1 MKINKTNKY
10 KMSHHIQ
17 IRWRQQHER
26 FGAFIEGVKSG
37 LYNLTPPHQR
47 HVVHSDAWQG
57 EIIKSFLKYNILAA
71 PTFHTR
77 VIAGRHV
84 YESLD
89 GKQRCISITRFMNNE
104 LKVDFSDTYFE
115 ESYTKPVSYEELIDD
130 HKSVM
135 SNNVT
140 LEIKIADR
148 EFTDEEIGDYFQCLQ
163 ETRRTSLGEFLNSS
177 LTSVIRERL
186 IEAEEEIG
194 SVMESLIPNDTRR
207 ARLEMLTRIAYL
219 EHVNMTPSL
228 EKFDETPKKIKG
240 WFMKESSV
248 INENFV
254 ERVKLTLTLLAEAE
268 ISNRNSKSII
278 LPVHKWILENCWS
291 EDEFNEVP
299 ALRLRTALTEGRI
312 VLEHVGGSHDASMSR
327 YKQLCE
333 QLQE

>member
-1 MKINKTNKY
+1 MAD
-10 KMSHHIQ
+10 HIQ

-26 FGAFIEGVKSG
+26 FGAFVEGVKSG

-77 VIAGRHV
+77 VIGSQHV

-115 ESYTKPVSYEELIDD
+115 ESYSKPVSYDELLDD

-135 SNNVT
+135 SNNIT
-140 LEIKIADR
+140 LELKIADR
-148 EFTDEEIGDYFQCLQ
+148 EFTDEEIADYFQCLQ
-163 ETRRTSLGEFLNSS
+163 ETRRTSLGEFLNSC
-177 LTSVIRERL
+177 LTSVIRPEL
-186 IEAEEEIG
+186 LQAQEEIG
-194 SVMESLIPNDTRR
+194 SVLENLIPNDTRR
-207 ARLEMLTRIAYL
+207 ARLEMLTRMAYL
-219 EHVNMTPSL
+219 EYVNITPSL
-228 EKFDETPKKIKG
+228 DKFDETPKKIKG
-240 WFMKESSV
+240 WFMRESSV

-268 ISNRNSKSII
+268 IKNRNSKTTI
-278 LPVHKWILENCWS
+278 LPVHKWTLDNCWHGV
-291 EDEFNEVP
+291 EFHE
-299 ALRLRTALTEGRI
+299 AAAHRLRTALTDGRL
-312 VLEHVGGSHDASMSR
+312 VLEHVGGSHDAAMSR
-327 YKQLCE
+327 YTQLCE
-333 QLQE
+333 QMQ